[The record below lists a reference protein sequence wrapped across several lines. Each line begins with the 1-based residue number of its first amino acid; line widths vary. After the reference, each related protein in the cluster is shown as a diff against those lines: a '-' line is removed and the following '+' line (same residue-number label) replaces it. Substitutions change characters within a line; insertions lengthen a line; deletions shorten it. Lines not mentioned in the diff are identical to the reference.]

1 MSIVDKALGA
11 LTPPESEEKREEARR
26 KAHEA
31 AGEGDWLS
39 LALQHHDQIRA
50 AFEDCRQATEPGERM
65 KAMKRLSLVLN
76 GHSLAEEVV
85 LYPAMAKAGEKGSAD
100 LAYTEQTTAK
110 MQMAELERIA
120 PATDDWRE
128 KIEHIRGA
136 VLHHMYEEEDHWFIR
151 LKEEYPDQAFLTRRF
166 REEYERYARP
176 EDLGR
181 YEGRSAA
188 DGEELLTES
197 ESRTWDMAENRA
209 DPGMQ

>member
-50 AFEDCRQATEPGERM
+50 AFEDCRQASEPGQRM
-65 KAMKRLSLVLN
+65 KAMKRLALILN
-76 GHSLAEEVV
+76 GHSLAEEIV
-85 LYPAMAKAGEKGSAD
+85 LYPAMATAGEKGSASM
-100 LAYTEQTTAK
+100 AYTEQTTAK

-120 PATDDWRE
+120 PSTDDWRE
-128 KIEHIRGA
+128 KVEHIRGA
-136 VLHHMYEEEDHWFIR
+136 VLHHIYEEEDRWFIR

-166 REEYERYARP
+166 REEFERYTRP

-181 YEGRSAA
+181 YEG
-188 DGEELLTES
+188 EEAHEALLRES
-197 ESRTWDMAENRA
+197 ESRSWDLSETRT